1 MECGVLLFKR
11 SNVALS
17 EACIMDE
24 LASDR
29 LTFILLSIEN
39 PFQYRAALAR
49 LRVLEGAP
57 ANTPLAAERRQLELA
72 VSRYLAMGELVKP
85 SQRSVD

>member
-1 MECGVLLFKR
+1 
-11 SNVALS
+11 
-17 EACIMDE
+17 MDE

-29 LTFILLSIEN
+29 LTFILFRIEN

-57 ANTPLAAERRQLELA
+57 PNTPLAAERRQLELA

-85 SQRSVD
+85 SHRSVD